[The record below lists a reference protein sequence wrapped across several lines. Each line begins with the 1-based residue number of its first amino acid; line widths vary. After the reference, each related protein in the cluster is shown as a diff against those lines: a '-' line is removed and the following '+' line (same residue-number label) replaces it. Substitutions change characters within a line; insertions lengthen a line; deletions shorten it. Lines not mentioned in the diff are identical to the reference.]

1 MIKIFLLTACLA
13 GIIFLADHFFP
24 SMFIHPAIWVMLA
37 FFLIVALISHYI
49 TEIGVRKRK
58 DNIVNYYFSTMLLR
72 LLLSIA
78 FIGFFVYSKA
88 EDIFLF
94 VANFFILYLLY
105 VGFEIYWLLT
115 NLRRNSKNARQ
126 T

>member
-1 MIKIFLLTACLA
+1 MIKLLLLTAFLA
-13 GIIFLADHFFP
+13 GIIFLADHFF
-24 SMFIHPAIWVMLA
+24 SWAYIHPAIWIMLI
-37 FFLIVALISHYI
+37 FFLIVSIISHFI
-49 TEIGVRKRK
+49 TNIGVRKK
-58 DNIVNYYFSTMLLR
+58 DANVINYYFSTMLIR
-72 LLLSIA
+72 LLLSIG

-115 NLRRNSKNARQ
+115 NLRRNSKNAG
-126 T
+126 

>member
-1 MIKIFLLTACLA
+1 MIKLLLLTAFLA
-13 GIIFLADHFFP
+13 IIVFLADQLLDWT
-24 SMFIHPAIWVMLA
+24 FIHPAIWVMLV
-37 FFLIVALISHYI
+37 FFLIVSLISHYI
-49 TEIGVRKRK
+49 TQIGVRKK
-58 DNIVNYYFSTMLLR
+58 DANVINYYFSTMLIR

-78 FIGFFVYSKA
+78 FIGFYVYTKE

-115 NLRRNSKNARQ
+115 NLRRNSKNAG
-126 T
+126 